1 MLYTCMYDIRSN
13 RTCVGKPLVTCLTY
27 IIPCL
32 SSIYIRVTVLNPYLS
47 CFLYICIYS
56 VCLRWFIFEV
66 IKKNSSASVLNS
78 YNFTILIYKGTVF
91 YLRNVCVSNQNICTF
106 EIWLIFR
113 LNDSEPKERRRKLS
127 WGSMP
132 RTLLEACTSG
142 ACLGN
147 RSLFMLYPPLH
158 HLKSGIPPPPL
169 GITVNDP

>member
-13 RTCVGKPLVTCLTY
+13 RTCVGKPLVTY

-91 YLRNVCVSNQNICTF
+91 YLRNVCVSHR
-106 EIWLIFR
+106 LIHFIYSYVAYVAYIFLLVFAAR
-113 LNDSEPKERRRKLS
+113 ISVLVFPTRNT
-127 WGSMP
+127 
-132 RTLLEACTSG
+132 RT
-142 ACLGN
+142 CLCYG
-147 RSLFMLYPPLH
+147 
-158 HLKSGIPPPPL
+158 K
-169 GITVNDP
+169 

>member
-13 RTCVGKPLVTCLTY
+13 RTCAGKPLVTY

-106 EIWLIFR
+106 EIWPISC
-113 LNDSEPKERRRKLS
+113 LNDSETKERRRKLY

-132 RTLLEACTSG
+132 RTLLEACTLSFG
-142 ACLGN
+142 TCLGN
-147 RSLFMLYPPLH
+147 RSLFMLDPPLR

>member
-1 MLYTCMYDIRSN
+1 MSYIYNSMSVIYLHSCHCFKSLLVMFFVHMY
-13 RTCVGKPLVTCLTY
+13 
-27 IIPCL
+27 
-32 SSIYIRVTVLNPYLS
+32 
-47 CFLYICIYS
+47 IYS

-106 EIWLIFR
+106 EIWPISR
-113 LNDSEPKERRRKLS
+113 LNDSETKERRRKLS

-132 RTLLEACTSG
+132 RTLLEACTLSFG
-142 ACLGN
+142 ACFGN
-147 RSLFMLYPPLH
+147 RSLFMLDPPLR

>member
-1 MLYTCMYDIRSN
+1 MS
-13 RTCVGKPLVTCLTY
+13 V
-27 IIPCL
+27 
-32 SSIYIRVTVLNPYLS
+32 IYLHSCQNPYLS

-66 IKKNSSASVLNS
+66 IKKNSSTSVLNS

-106 EIWLIFR
+106 EIWPISR
-113 LNDSEPKERRRKLS
+113 LNDSETKERRRKLS

-132 RTLLEACTSG
+132 RTLLEACTLSFG
-142 ACLGN
+142 ACFGN
-147 RSLFMLYPPLH
+147 RSLFMLDPPLR

>member
-13 RTCVGKPLVTCLTY
+13 RTCVGKPLISY
-27 IIPCL
+27 IYN
-32 SSIYIRVTVLNPYLS
+32 SMSVIYLHSCHCFKPYLS

-106 EIWLIFR
+106 EIWPISR
-113 LNDSEPKERRRKLS
+113 LNDSETKERRRKLS
-127 WGSMP
+127 RGSMP
-132 RTLLEACTSG
+132 RTLLEAWTFG
-142 ACLGN
+142 ACSGN
-147 RSLFMLYPPLH
+147 RSLFMLDPPLR
-158 HLKSGIPPPPL
+158 HLKSGIPPTPL